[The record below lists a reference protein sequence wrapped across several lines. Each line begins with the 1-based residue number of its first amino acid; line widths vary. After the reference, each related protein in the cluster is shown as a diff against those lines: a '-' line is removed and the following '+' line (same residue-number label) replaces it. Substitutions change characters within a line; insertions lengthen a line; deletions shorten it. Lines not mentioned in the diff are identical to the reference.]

1 MSNLMSRSRFPF
13 DMGSEMLAAPSNVDD
28 DEFFR
33 DLPVL
38 LREQR
43 PATQHREVAT
53 QPTEKETDSVAHDPT
68 LTRDNDPNKQTVKA
82 KVTTSTK
89 ASNKKQKQQSDNSD
103 SSNVDADSQYRRA
116 FSSYTFSNSSIVDDK
131 GQLVT
136 SSRRRY
142 EDSTGR
148 LKAVHERQIEGK
160 KLRTTWNRMH
170 PDDEGQHEAICSSGT
185 PDEFETLWQQTPF
198 GETQKKTIKDQ
209 HLLKLMM
216 LTRSSICFMGG
227 RDTCIE
233 YAKLH
238 LLHGSTWD
246 LVRPR
251 FWYPMSSLEQSMMDL
266 EHMSN
271 LMSRSRFPF
280 DMGSE
285 MLAAPSNVDDD
296 EFFRDLPVLLREQ
309 RPATQHREV
318 ATQPTE
324 KETDNVAHD
333 PTPTRDNDP
342 NKQTVKAKATTS
354 TKASNKEQKRQSDN
368 SDSSNVDADSQYR
381 RAFSSYTFSNSSI
394 VDDKG
399 RRVTS
404 SRRRYEDSTGRL
416 KAVHERQIEGKKLRT
431 TWNRMHPDDA
441 GQHEAI
447 CSSGTPDEF
456 ETMWQQRPF
465 GEAQKKTIKD
475 QQRQQQLQ
483 PGQQT
488 RTLQQQQ
495 PSESEAEKE
504 ATPMEE

>member
-1 MSNLMSRSRFPF
+1 MF
-13 DMGSEMLAAPSNVDD
+13 
-28 DEFFR
+28 
-33 DLPVL
+33 
-38 LREQR
+38 
-43 PATQHREVAT
+43 
-53 QPTEKETDSVAHDPT
+53 
-68 LTRDNDPNKQTVKA
+68 
-82 KVTTSTK
+82 
-89 ASNKKQKQQSDNSD
+89 
-103 SSNVDADSQYRRA
+103 
-116 FSSYTFSNSSIVDDK
+116 
-131 GQLVT
+131 
-136 SSRRRY
+136 
-142 EDSTGR
+142 
-148 LKAVHERQIEGK
+148 
-160 KLRTTWNRMH
+160 
-170 PDDEGQHEAICSSGT
+170 
-185 PDEFETLWQQTPF
+185 
-198 GETQKKTIKDQ
+198 
-209 HLLKLMM
+209 
-216 LTRSSICFMGG
+216 
-227 RDTCIE
+227 
-233 YAKLH
+233 
-238 LLHGSTWD
+238 STWD

-280 DMGSE
+280 DMGNE

-309 RPATQHREV
+309 RPTTQHRE
-318 ATQPTE
+318 
-324 KETDNVAHD
+324 
-333 PTPTRDNDP
+333 
-342 NKQTVKAKATTS
+342 TVKAKVTTS
-354 TKASNKEQKRQSDN
+354 TKASNKKQKQQSDS

-399 RRVTS
+399 QRVTS

-431 TWNRMHPDDA
+431 TWNRMRPDDE

-456 ETMWQQRPF
+456 ETMWQQTPF

-504 ATPMEE
+504 ATPMEM

>member
-1 MSNLMSRSRFPF
+1 
-13 DMGSEMLAAPSNVDD
+13 
-28 DEFFR
+28 
-33 DLPVL
+33 
-38 LREQR
+38 
-43 PATQHREVAT
+43 
-53 QPTEKETDSVAHDPT
+53 
-68 LTRDNDPNKQTVKA
+68 
-82 KVTTSTK
+82 
-89 ASNKKQKQQSDNSD
+89 
-103 SSNVDADSQYRRA
+103 
-116 FSSYTFSNSSIVDDK
+116 
-131 GQLVT
+131 
-136 SSRRRY
+136 
-142 EDSTGR
+142 
-148 LKAVHERQIEGK
+148 
-160 KLRTTWNRMH
+160 
-170 PDDEGQHEAICSSGT
+170 
-185 PDEFETLWQQTPF
+185 
-198 GETQKKTIKDQ
+198 
-209 HLLKLMM
+209 
-216 LTRSSICFMGG
+216 
-227 RDTCIE
+227 
-233 YAKLH
+233 
-238 LLHGSTWD
+238 
-246 LVRPR
+246 
-251 FWYPMSSLEQSMMDL
+251 MMDL

-342 NKQTVKAKATTS
+342 NKQTVKAKVTTS
-354 TKASNKEQKRQSDN
+354 TKASNKKQKQQSDN

-381 RAFSSYTFSNSSI
+381 RALL
-394 VDDKG
+394 VLHVQQLVHRG
-399 RRVTS
+399 RQGPAH
-404 SRRRYEDSTGRL
+404 STGRL

-431 TWNRMHPDDA
+431 TWNRMRPDDE

-456 ETMWQQRPF
+456 ETMWQQTPF

-504 ATPMEE
+504 ATPMEM

>member
-1 MSNLMSRSRFPF
+1 MF
-13 DMGSEMLAAPSNVDD
+13 
-28 DEFFR
+28 
-33 DLPVL
+33 
-38 LREQR
+38 
-43 PATQHREVAT
+43 
-53 QPTEKETDSVAHDPT
+53 
-68 LTRDNDPNKQTVKA
+68 
-82 KVTTSTK
+82 
-89 ASNKKQKQQSDNSD
+89 
-103 SSNVDADSQYRRA
+103 
-116 FSSYTFSNSSIVDDK
+116 
-131 GQLVT
+131 
-136 SSRRRY
+136 
-142 EDSTGR
+142 
-148 LKAVHERQIEGK
+148 
-160 KLRTTWNRMH
+160 
-170 PDDEGQHEAICSSGT
+170 
-185 PDEFETLWQQTPF
+185 
-198 GETQKKTIKDQ
+198 
-209 HLLKLMM
+209 
-216 LTRSSICFMGG
+216 
-227 RDTCIE
+227 
-233 YAKLH
+233 
-238 LLHGSTWD
+238 STWD

-280 DMGSE
+280 DMGNE

-296 EFFRDLPVLLREQ
+296 EFFRDLP
-309 RPATQHREV
+309 
-318 ATQPTE
+318 
-324 KETDNVAHD
+324 
-333 PTPTRDNDP
+333 
-342 NKQTVKAKATTS
+342 TVKAKVTTS
-354 TKASNKEQKRQSDN
+354 TKASNKKQKQQSDS

-399 RRVTS
+399 QHVTS

-431 TWNRMHPDDA
+431 TWNRMRPDDE

-456 ETMWQQRPF
+456 ETMWQQTPF

-504 ATPMEE
+504 ATPMEM

>member
-1 MSNLMSRSRFPF
+1 
-13 DMGSEMLAAPSNVDD
+13 
-28 DEFFR
+28 
-33 DLPVL
+33 
-38 LREQR
+38 
-43 PATQHREVAT
+43 
-53 QPTEKETDSVAHDPT
+53 
-68 LTRDNDPNKQTVKA
+68 
-82 KVTTSTK
+82 
-89 ASNKKQKQQSDNSD
+89 
-103 SSNVDADSQYRRA
+103 
-116 FSSYTFSNSSIVDDK
+116 
-131 GQLVT
+131 
-136 SSRRRY
+136 
-142 EDSTGR
+142 
-148 LKAVHERQIEGK
+148 
-160 KLRTTWNRMH
+160 
-170 PDDEGQHEAICSSGT
+170 
-185 PDEFETLWQQTPF
+185 
-198 GETQKKTIKDQ
+198 
-209 HLLKLMM
+209 
-216 LTRSSICFMGG
+216 
-227 RDTCIE
+227 
-233 YAKLH
+233 
-238 LLHGSTWD
+238 
-246 LVRPR
+246 
-251 FWYPMSSLEQSMMDL
+251 MSSLEQSMMDL

-280 DMGSE
+280 DMGNE

-309 RPATQHREV
+309 RPTTQHREV

-342 NKQTVKAKATTS
+342 NKQTVKAK
-354 TKASNKEQKRQSDN
+354 
-368 SDSSNVDADSQYR
+368 YR

-431 TWNRMHPDDA
+431 TWNRMRPDDE

-456 ETMWQQRPF
+456 ETMWQQTPF

-504 ATPMEE
+504 ATPMEM

>member
-1 MSNLMSRSRFPF
+1 MF
-13 DMGSEMLAAPSNVDD
+13 
-28 DEFFR
+28 
-33 DLPVL
+33 
-38 LREQR
+38 
-43 PATQHREVAT
+43 
-53 QPTEKETDSVAHDPT
+53 
-68 LTRDNDPNKQTVKA
+68 
-82 KVTTSTK
+82 
-89 ASNKKQKQQSDNSD
+89 
-103 SSNVDADSQYRRA
+103 
-116 FSSYTFSNSSIVDDK
+116 
-131 GQLVT
+131 
-136 SSRRRY
+136 
-142 EDSTGR
+142 
-148 LKAVHERQIEGK
+148 
-160 KLRTTWNRMH
+160 
-170 PDDEGQHEAICSSGT
+170 
-185 PDEFETLWQQTPF
+185 
-198 GETQKKTIKDQ
+198 
-209 HLLKLMM
+209 
-216 LTRSSICFMGG
+216 
-227 RDTCIE
+227 
-233 YAKLH
+233 
-238 LLHGSTWD
+238 STWD

-324 KETDNVAHD
+324 KETDSVAHD

-342 NKQTVKAKATTS
+342 NKQTVKAKVTTS
-354 TKASNKEQKRQSDN
+354 TKASSKKQKQQSDN

-381 RAFSSYTFSNSSI
+381 RAFSSYTFSNTSI

-431 TWNRMHPDDA
+431 TWNRMHPDDE

-456 ETMWQQRPF
+456 ETLWQQTPF
-465 GEAQKKTIKD
+465 GETQKKTIKD
-475 QQRQQQLQ
+475 QQCSNSCNQDNRPRRCSSNSLRSRRRKRRQPRRRSKL
-483 PGQQT
+483 
-488 RTLQQQQ
+488 
-495 PSESEAEKE
+495 
-504 ATPMEE
+504 